1 MNGEKI
7 TGLGHLV
14 YGCMGLGGDWSS
26 APYGLAEIDEAEA
39 AVEAALDA
47 GIGIFD
53 QSEAYRFGKSEAV
66 FGEILSRSGG
76 LRERIQINTHCGL
89 GNGNGNGSGEA
100 LHYDLDGA
108 AIIESVRRSLTRLKT
123 DYIDTLLLNRADPLL
138 EPGQIASAFEF
149 LRSSGMVRYLGVSNM
164 SGAQIASLQKHLDA
178 PIVVNQMEMSLGKR
192 DWIETGVLVNHPD
205 GSRYSSPEGTI
216 EYCLDNS
223 VRLQAWSP
231 LARGIYTGRASTAK
245 TPEEAATSELVLSL
259 AQRKHTTPEAI
270 VLAWLMK
277 HPAGIEPVIGTKD
290 PTRILASR
298 DAEYQATCMTRQ
310 EWYALWRAAR
320 GANVPVPGPD
330 PEPARRNGRSM
341 ALVADGVMDPVGRQ
355 IGSGA
360 INETRRTLWCRKGR
374 VVPTSSLPN

>member
-7 TGLGHLV
+7 MGLGHVV

-39 AVEAALDA
+39 AMEAALEA
-47 GIGIFD
+47 GITIFD

-66 FGEILSRSGG
+66 FGEVLSRSKG
-76 LRERIQINTHCGL
+76 LRECIQINTHCGIS
-89 GNGNGNGSGEA
+89 NGSGEVP
-100 LHYDLDGA
+100 HYDLDGA
-108 AIIESVRRSLTRLKT
+108 SIIESVERSLTRLKT

-138 EPGQIASAFEF
+138 EAGQIATAFEF

-164 SGAQIASLQKHLDA
+164 SGAQIASLQKHLDT
-178 PIVVNQMEMSLGKR
+178 PIVLNQMEMSLGKR
-192 DWIETGVLVNHPD
+192 DWIETGVLINHPD
-205 GSRYSSPEGTI
+205 GNRPSFPEGTI

-231 LARGIYTGRASTAK
+231 LARGAYSGRASTAS
-245 TPEEAATSELVLSL
+245 TPEEAATAKLVLSL
-259 AQRKHTTPEAI
+259 AQRKDTTPEAI

-290 PTRILASR
+290 PTRILASG

-310 EWYALWRAAR
+310 EWYALWTAAR
-320 GANVPVPGPD
+320 GANVPVPGPGI
-330 PEPARRNGRSM
+330 EPAKTQKDMNLGKPRRGAPGKSREYKSASHDNRNSE
-341 ALVADGVMDPVGRQ
+341 PV
-355 IGSGA
+355 SSH
-360 INETRRTLWCRKGR
+360 R
-374 VVPTSSLPN
+374 VQRMEVL

>member
-7 TGLGHLV
+7 TGRSHLV
-14 YGCMGLGGDWSS
+14 YGCMGLGGDWSP

-39 AVEAALDA
+39 AVEAALEA

-53 QSEAYRFGKSEAV
+53 QAEAYRFGKSEAV

-89 GNGNGNGSGEA
+89 GNGSGEA
-100 LHYDLDGA
+100 PHYDLDGA
-108 AIIESVRRSLTRLKT
+108 AIIESVGRSLTRLKT
-123 DYIDTLLLNRADPLL
+123 DYIDTLLLNRADPLT
-138 EPGQIASAFEF
+138 EPGQIATAVEF

-164 SGAQIASLQKHLDA
+164 SGPEIASLQKHLDA

-192 DWIETGVLVNHPD
+192 DWIETGVLVPD

-216 EYCLDNS
+216 EYCLANS

-231 LARGIYTGRASTAK
+231 LARGIYSGRASVAR
-245 TPEEAATSELVLSL
+245 TPEEAATAELVLSL
-259 AQRKHTTPEAI
+259 AHGKHTTPEAI

-298 DAEYQATCMTRQ
+298 DAEHQAALMSNH
-310 EWYALWRAAR
+310 EWYALWTAAR
-320 GANVPVPGPD
+320 GTNVPVPGPGI
-330 PEPARRNGRSM
+330 EPAGANRQSK
-341 ALVADGVMDPVGRQ
+341 ALVASGVLDPVDLQVGR
-355 IGSGA
+355 GVPEG
-360 INETRRTLWCRKGR
+360 TPRTLWCRKGR
-374 VVPTSSLPN
+374 GVSTSSLPN

>member
-26 APYGLAEIDEAEA
+26 ATYGLAEIDEAEA

-89 GNGNGNGSGEA
+89 GNGNGSGE
-100 LHYDLDGA
+100 LPHYDLDGA

-231 LARGIYTGRASTAK
+231 LARGIYTGRASTAN
-245 TPEEAATSELVLSL
+245 TPEEAATAKLVLSL
-259 AQRKHTTPEAI
+259 AHGKHTTPEAI

-298 DAEYQATCMTRQ
+298 DAEYQASVMTRQ

-330 PEPARRNGRSM
+330 PEPASRNGRSM
-341 ALVADGVMDPVGRQ
+341 ALVAGGVMDPVGRQ